1 MFDSEFDLIARYFSH
16 LGASRSDVLLGVGDD
31 CALLRPPPGMD
42 LALSTDTL
50 VAGQHFFADVDPEA
64 LGHKCLA
71 VNLSDLAAM
80 GARPAWASLA
90 LTLPE
95 VDHAWLAGFAQGLGQ
110 LAEQAGIALV
120 GGDTTRGAL
129 SIGIQVQG
137 LLPAGQ
143 GLRRSGAQ
151 AGDLI
156 CVSGSLGEAALAL
169 RQLQQG
175 LEPEPGM
182 RQRLERPRPRLRLG
196 QRLLGLAHACIDI
209 SDGLLAD
216 LGHICS
222 ASGLAAE
229 IQLADLPCA
238 PQLKTDGDWCL
249 PLSGGDDYELC
260 FTLAADQAERL
271 PRLAAELGL
280 PLSIIGRMRAGQGID
295 CRLADGSLY
304 RPSQRGFDH
313 FHDSS

>member
-50 VAGQHFFADVDPEA
+50 VAGCHFFADVDPEA

-80 GARPAWASLA
+80 GATPAWASLA
-90 LTLPE
+90 LSLPA
-95 VDHAWLAGFAQGLGQ
+95 VDHAWLQGFAAGFGR

-120 GGDTTRGAL
+120 GGDTTRGPL
-129 SIGIQVQG
+129 SISIQVQG

-151 AGDLI
+151 AEDLI
-156 CVSGSLGEAALAL
+156 CVSGRLGDAALAL
-169 RQLQQG
+169 HQLQQG
-175 LEPEPGM
+175 LEPEPAL
-182 RQRLERPRPRLRLG
+182 RARLERPSPRLQLG

-216 LGHICS
+216 LGHICR

-229 IQLADLPCA
+229 LQLEALPCA
-238 PQLKTDGDWCL
+238 PELLASGDWSL

-260 FTLAADQAERL
+260 FTLPAEQAAQL
-271 PRLAAELGL
+271 PQLAAELGL
-280 PLSIIGRMRAGQGID
+280 PLSPIGRILAGEGVA
-295 CRLADGSLY
+295 CRLADGRLY
-304 RPSQRGFDH
+304 QPKQRGFDH
-313 FHDSS
+313 FHD